1 MTELVKNLTQ
11 QQKILTEKINVF
23 NDEYAH
29 YVRCKGNTAGLKVN
43 RPQDSSVT
51 SPPPSIYPNLTDS
64 NYCQVYDA
72 KYTVSGGD
80 PLDDLKSKYA
90 DVLTEINNGNA
101 IIQDIIATQNPNNYS
116 EIVNTYKKN
125 LHLRNELDLKLKEIY
140 EEDGTTQRNL
150 KIDYDSTVYA
160 SIAWS
165 VLATSLIYYVFVKL

>member
-72 KYTVSGGD
+72 KYTVSDD
-80 PLDDLKSKYA
+80 PLDDLKLKYA
-90 DVLTEINNGNA
+90 DVLTEINTVNE
-101 IIQDIIATQNPNNYS
+101 IIQAIATQNPNNYS